1 MSRSCD
7 LRDGLLAALV
17 IIVVALGARTAHL
30 MGSHGQEIATL
41 HRRLAHLREAPAEPL
56 DTGPLGGE
64 DFGGL
69 MRRALQGEGEEE
81 EEEPGEQCYT
91 AAEVTV
97 LALRAIDTVAKR
109 HGAMV
114 AQVDGLASALADKI
128 DAEAAQ
134 LEVDAKADSP
144 EMAALLARKVELR
157 GVTALQGAVSG
168 KASVNDSAA
177 LEADA
182 NADIEALWARLALKS
197 NASTV
202 EEIMGQ
208 LDATVEELANG
219 TNLTLAMVT
228 SAVVPLLDAK
238 ADAAALELIRTMLTD
253 KVNASVVADLEAAWA
268 ATLPSPPATE
278 TRACRCAACADVP
291 VGAAL
296 CSPWGELLPCACT
309 NSSEARQGF
318 PMSLPDRPCCRDAS
332 DTSCTACEVVAGYD
346 GLEPA
351 ALSEALGSRAAGK
364 FALAVSGTAPLTAL
378 MTFLTVR
385 PRAAANPRLP
395 PCRPYM

>member
-1 MSRSCD
+1 
-7 LRDGLLAALV
+7 
-17 IIVVALGARTAHL
+17 
-30 MGSHGQEIATL
+30 
-41 HRRLAHLREAPAEPL
+41 
-56 DTGPLGGE
+56 
-64 DFGGL
+64 
-69 MRRALQGEGEEE
+69 
-81 EEEPGEQCYT
+81 
-91 AAEVTV
+91 
-97 LALRAIDTVAKR
+97 
-109 HGAMV
+109 
-114 AQVDGLASALADKI
+114 
-128 DAEAAQ
+128 
-134 LEVDAKADSP
+134 
-144 EMAALLARKVELR
+144 
-157 GVTALQGAVSG
+157 
-168 KASVNDSAA
+168 
-177 LEADA
+177 
-182 NADIEALWARLALKS
+182 
-197 NASTV
+197 
-202 EEIMGQ
+202 
-208 LDATVEELANG
+208 
-219 TNLTLAMVT
+219 
-228 SAVVPLLDAK
+228 VPLLDAK

-291 VGAAL
+291 LGAAL

-332 DTSCTACEVVAGYD
+332 DTSCAACEVVAGYD

-395 PCRPYM
+395 RADRNSRARVRTRSCTKVSLSSSQASPNHPASVTSSRIEASSPVSMPRSR